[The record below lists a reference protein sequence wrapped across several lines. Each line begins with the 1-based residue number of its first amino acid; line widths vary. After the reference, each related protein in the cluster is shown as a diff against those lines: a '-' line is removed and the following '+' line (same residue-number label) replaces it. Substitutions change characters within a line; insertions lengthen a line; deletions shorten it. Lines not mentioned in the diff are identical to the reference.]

1 MRYHVTGTN
10 HAKGARMSL
19 DVEAG
24 SKAAAERMAQNA
36 GMDVQHIEPIV
47 EGDAAHHG
55 STHRGEDSADGSG
68 WLIKLIVV
76 AGIVLV
82 VACFLFPKFR
92 MMLHR

>member
-24 SKAAAERMAQNA
+24 SKAAAERMAHNA

-47 EGDAAHHG
+47 EGDAGHHG
-55 STHRGEDSADGSG
+55 STHRGEDSAEG
-68 WLIKLIVV
+68 WGWVIKLIVI
-76 AGIVLV
+76 AAIVLV
-82 VACFLFPKFR
+82 VAYFLFSK
-92 MMLHR
+92 L